1 MQAKEVFW
9 HYFQQT
15 GGIGTYL
22 LSKQLEED
30 QDWYYNNDE
39 AAEDEEWGGCE

>member
-22 LSKQLEED
+22 LSKQLED
-30 QDWYYNNDE
+30 DHDWYFNDE

>member
-22 LSKQLEED
+22 LSKQLED
-30 QDWYYNNDE
+30 DHDWSYYDE
-39 AAEDEEWGGCE
+39 PSEDEERGGSE

>member
-22 LSKQLEED
+22 LSKQLEDDHE
-30 QDWYYNNDE
+30 WYYNDE
-39 AAEDEEWGGCE
+39 LADDEERGGCD